1 MSAPRVAALLAAAVI
16 VGVLLGLGLDL
27 AILWA
32 ISTRP
37 EAADLFLPVTFTA
50 ALLFVVVAMRRLARG
65 GVR

>member
-1 MSAPRVAALLAAAVI
+1 MSAPRVVALMAVAVL

-37 EAADLFLPVTFTA
+37 EAADLFLPVTFIA
-50 ALLFVVVAMRRLARG
+50 ALLFVVVAVHRLTRG
-65 GVR
+65 GVQ